1 MSGEWKFK
9 PTLGPT
15 LFAVPTFIILILLG
29 SWQVQRMSWKQDII
43 SSFEEQMAKPPVVP
57 PLEIKKG
64 TDWRYTR
71 VRAEGRFLH
80 DKEILL
86 TGRTFEGT
94 AGFHI
99 ITPLLF
105 NESRIVLVNRGWIP
119 EKLRERKRRPQTTPA
134 DIVVMEGIL
143 RGDNRKGYFVPEN
156 EPNNE
161 VWLYVNTKQIAEYRD
176 IGPVP
181 GYYIDELRA
190 PGPYTLP
197 IGAAGKIEVRN
208 EHLKYAVTWFLL
220 AITLL
225 VIYIVYHIR
234 KPEDD

>member
-1 MSGEWKFK
+1 MTRRWKFK
-9 PTLGPT
+9 LTIGRT
-15 LFAVPTFIILILLG
+15 IFAVPTFIILILLG
-29 SWQVQRMSWKQDII
+29 SWQVQRMSWKQNII
-43 SSFEEQMAKPPVVP
+43 SSFEEQMAKKPVVP
-57 PLEIKKG
+57 PLEIKNG

-71 VRAEGRFLH
+71 VRATGYFLH

-94 AGFHI
+94 AGFHVV
-99 ITPLLF
+99 TPFVF
-105 NESRIVLVNRGWIP
+105 NDNRIVLVNRGWIP
-119 EKLRERKRRPQTTPA
+119 EKLRDRKSRPQTIPRGT
-134 DIVVMEGIL
+134 IIMEGIL

-156 EPNNE
+156 EPKNE
-161 VWLYVNTKQIAEYRD
+161 VWLYINTKQIANYRA

-190 PGPYTLP
+190 PGPYKLP

-220 AITLL
+220 AVTLL
-225 VIYIVYHIR
+225 VIYIIYHIR

>member
-1 MSGEWKFK
+1 MLGEWKFK
-9 PTLGPT
+9 PTIGPT

-43 SSFEEQMAKPPVVP
+43 ASFEQQMAKQPVIP
-57 PLEIKKG
+57 PLDIKES

-71 VRAEGRFLH
+71 VRATGRFLH

-94 AGFHI
+94 
-99 ITPLLF
+99 
-105 NESRIVLVNRGWIP
+105 IP
-119 EKLRERKRRPQTTPA
+119 T

-143 RGDNRKGYFVPEN
+143 RQDNRKGYFVPEN

-190 PGPYTLP
+190 PGPYKLP

-225 VIYIVYHIR
+225 AVYIVYHTR
-234 KPEDD
+234 KREDD

>member
-1 MSGEWKFK
+1 MLGEWKFK
-9 PTLGPT
+9 PTIGPT

-43 SSFEEQMAKPPVVP
+43 ASFEQQMAKQPVTP
-57 PLEIKKG
+57 PLDIKKD

-71 VRAEGRFLH
+71 VRATGRFLH

-99 ITPLLF
+99 VTPFLF
-105 NESRIVLVNRGWIP
+105 NGDQIVLINRGWIP
-119 EKLRERKRRPQTTPA
+119 EKLRERKSRPQTIPTGL
-134 DIVVMEGIL
+134 VSMEGIL
-143 RGDNRKGYFVPEN
+143 REDNRKGYFVPEN

-161 VWLYVNTKQIAEYRD
+161 VWLYVNTRQIAQYRD

-190 PGPYTLP
+190 PGPYKLP

-225 VIYIVYHIR
+225 AVYIVYHTR
-234 KPEDD
+234 KCEDD